1 MRELRDSHGN
11 VWMVIAIPTPV
22 AHVRRGARLAFQAAH
37 GGGDPLLTQVTFN
50 SAAAAGLAI
59 RNMSEAE
66 LHRRLS
72 LASEDARS
80 LPNDRLSRPPA
91 PLVPG
96 S

>member
-11 VWMVIAIPTPV
+11 VWKVVAIPTPV
-22 AHVRRGARLAFQAAH
+22 AHVRRGARLAFEA
-37 GGGDPLLTQVTFN
+37 GTGGDPLLTQVTFN
-50 SAAAAGLAI
+50 SAAAAELAI
-59 RNMSEAE
+59 RTMSEAE

-91 PLVPG
+91 PPVTSG
-96 S
+96 